1 MNGPAPTDQ
10 AAAPSPQL
18 IELVTVATTAT
29 ATQAA
34 AALGRTFTGD
44 RRSALADLAG
54 LIRQAPLSHVDRT
67 RLLVLLQT
75 GLAAVPTAQIR
86 SAADLVRTSAPR
98 FPGSAG
104 SVRLSAL
111 DATLT
116 ATFGTLLDL
125 DQQVA
130 APWTLIGGLMV
141 LTHCTEHEVPFVRP
155 TGDADVAVG
164 VFSHR
169 DALAQVTTWLRRRD
183 FTDITPA
190 PLTGGR
196 PRSYRWSDGQ
206 VLIDIAVPAKANEQQ
221 RVATTASGRPG
232 VELPALQQA
241 LRRSE
246 RLQLSLADGT
256 NGHLRR
262 PDLLAA
268 LVLKAQAAVSD
279 RRDTD
284 RHREDLVALAEAL
297 AHSGWHGSYRP
308 QLRPKDTQR
317 LAAARPTITSAQW
330 RRAQD
335 PIAARTA
342 LDALIDSDRG

>member
-1 MNGPAPTDQ
+1 VNGLDPTDP
-10 AAAPSPQL
+10 AAGPSPQL
-18 IELVTVATTAT
+18 IELATVTTTAT
-29 ATQAA
+29 ATQAV
-34 AALGRTFTGD
+34 AALVRAFTGD

-54 LIRQAPLSHVDRT
+54 PIRQAPLSHADRT
-67 RLLVLLQT
+67 RLLAPRDRPGGRAERPDPLRSRPRAQHS
-75 GLAAVPTAQIR
+75 AAVPGQR
-86 SAADLVRTSAPR
+86 R
-98 FPGSAG
+98 
-104 SVRLSAL
+104 SVRLPAL
-111 DATLT
+111 DARLS
-116 ATFGTLLDL
+116 ATFNTLFDL

-141 LTHCTEHEVPFVRP
+141 LTHCAEHDVPFARP

-164 VFSHR
+164 VFTHR

-190 PLTGGR
+190 PLTGGQ

-206 VLIDIAVPAKANEQQ
+206 VLFDVAVPAKANEQR
-221 RVATTASGRPG
+221 RVATTASGHPA

-246 RLQLSLADGT
+246 RLPVSLADGT
-256 NGHLRR
+256 TGHLRR

-297 AHSGWHGSYRP
+297 AHSGWHRSYQP
-308 QLRPKDTQR
+308 QLRPKGARHGQVPGGP
-317 LAAARPTITSAQW
+317 AAGQ
-330 RRAQD
+330 
-335 PIAARTA
+335 A
-342 LDALIDSDRG
+342 LRHRWPCSGR